1 MNKYTLGFATSIIEF
16 SCIPYMITEP
26 KKNAEKEYSQRCCI
40 KTLLLI
46 LSKKTFATMFEVITI
61 DLTPRCGEIPG
72 GGGGGGGDFLQKR

>member
-26 KKNAEKEYSQRCCI
+26 KKMQKKNTHNVVCI

-46 LSKKTFATMFEVITI
+46 LSKKTFDTMFEVITI

-72 GGGGGGGDFLQKR
+72 GGGISCRKGKT